1 MMTDPIADMLTRMRN
16 ANASGKKRVSIPASR
31 LKVGVAQVL
40 QEEGFI
46 RSFEVEQA
54 EPSSV
59 LVVGLKYGPDG
70 EQVIRNIERVSKPG
84 RRVYSSAANI
94 PKVLGGLGVYV
105 LTTPQGVVSDRVARE
120 RNAGGEILCKVY

>member
-1 MMTDPIADMLTRMRN
+1 M
-16 ANASGKKRVSIPASR
+16 
-31 LKVGVAQVL
+31 L

-46 RSFEVEQA
+46 RSFEVEPG

-59 LVVGLKYGPDG
+59 LVLGLKYGPDG
-70 EQVIRNIERVSKPG
+70 EQVIRNIERISKPG
-84 RRVYSSAANI
+84 RRVYSPAREI
-94 PKVLGGLGVYV
+94 PRVLGGLGVYV